1 MLLIDSPVKKKD
13 CRCCQG
19 SGQEYD
25 HKAVGETMRKIRLNA
40 KLSQAA
46 LGKLMKI
53 TAAYICDLE
62 KGYRNWN
69 DDLIERYKKACA
81 KK

>member
-1 MLLIDSPVKKKD
+1 
-13 CRCCQG
+13 
-19 SGQEYD
+19 
-25 HKAVGETMRKIRLNA
+25 MRKIRNAA

-46 LGKLMKI
+46 LGNRMGI

-69 DDLIERYKKACA
+69 VVLINRFKKAC
-81 KK
+81 KV